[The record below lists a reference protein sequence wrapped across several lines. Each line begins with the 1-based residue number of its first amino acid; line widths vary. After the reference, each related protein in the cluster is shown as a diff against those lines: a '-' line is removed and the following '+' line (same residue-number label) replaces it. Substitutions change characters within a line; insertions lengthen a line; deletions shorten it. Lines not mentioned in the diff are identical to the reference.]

1 VPTATGAARSRL
13 GARVTGAQ
21 MGGASFMIRY
31 GDGTTAAGLVFTDA
45 VTVLGHGAAGGANVT
60 ATAQAVGAATS
71 VADRFFR
78 QGNDGIVGMGFASQN
93 TVTPVKQKTFFDNVK
108 GGLRMPVFTAWLKH
122 GSGGTYDFGYIDPLK
137 YRVRPP
143 PGHERS

>member
-1 VPTATGAARSRL
+1 
-13 GARVTGAQ
+13 
-21 MGGASFMIRY
+21 MGGASFTIRY

-45 VTVLGHGAAGGANVT
+45 VTVLGQGANVT

-93 TVTPVKQKTFFDNVK
+93 TVMPVKQKTFFDNIK

-122 GSGGTYDFGYIDPLK
+122 GAGGAYDFGYIDPLK

-143 PGHERS
+143 FNDNLSPRHDRS